1 MNIPFSVSVISNK
14 ISFFFDRYHFII
26 FFVFIGS
33 GLIGAVAIINAS
45 VLSPQDDGY
54 VSQINGVGFDKETMD
69 RLRSLKT
76 TGETVEKLEF
86 SGRITPF

>member
-1 MNIPFSVSVISNK
+1 MNISFPTLANK
-14 ISFFFDRYHFII
+14 ISAFFARYHFII

-33 GLIGAVAIINAS
+33 SLIAAVAITNS
-45 VLSPQDDGY
+45 TLLSQQDDGY
-54 VSQINGVGFDKETMD
+54 VSKINRTGFDEETMK

-86 SGRITPF
+86 SGRTTPF

>member
-1 MNIPFSVSVISNK
+1 MTMNVSLPTISNK
-14 ISFFFDRYHFII
+14 ISSFFDRYHFII
-26 FFVFIGS
+26 FFIFIGS
-33 GLIGAVAIINAS
+33 GLIAAVAIINGS

-54 VSQINGVGFDKETMD
+54 VSQINGTGFDQETMQ